1 MKTYVFIIMVALIIV
16 LAALAFWL
24 WWLYRREYQRRWD
37 EIINAFTAEKEAKS
51 LISDRDKL
59 LDQQNDLIWCLI
71 DKQEKLQDRLST
83 MLCPTNNHVWKDGM
97 CIKCGRSQG

>member
-1 MKTYVFIIMVALIIV
+1 MKTYVFIIMVALIIA

-37 EIINAFTAEKEAKS
+37 EISNAFTAEKEAKS

-59 LDQQNDLIWCLI
+59 LDQQNDFIWSLI
-71 DKQEKLQDRLST
+71 DKQEKLQDRLSDL
-83 MLCPTNNHVWKDGM
+83 LCPTSNHVWKDGK
-97 CIKCGRSQG
+97 CIKCGRAQG